1 MVRYG
6 RIALLLAALTVLS
19 LGLSALTGPAR
30 VKETDTVSVV
40 AGFYPMYTAA
50 LQVAG
55 DSDGV
60 TVSCLTRPTSGCMH
74 DYQLSPAERLVL
86 ERADLLLLN
95 GAGAESFLELSLPA
109 LTATVVDTSAGLL
122 LEEGHHE
129 HDGHTHEVNEHV
141 WTDPVLY
148 EQQVRAV
155 ETALCT
161 ADPARA
167 ATYHA
172 NADRYCDRIRESA
185 AALKAAAAAL
195 PFKDAVVFHDSL
207 TYPAHTLGL
216 TVCGT
221 LCIGEE
227 QGFSARDVAAVT
239 DAIRGRNVLFLYD
252 DQYPLQMTQLTDYTA
267 NSATVLFSTAV
278 RPIANTADADTWL
291 AAMAYNTEQLKKV
304 TE

>member
-6 RIALLLAALTVLS
+6 RIALLLVLVTVLS
-19 LGLSALTGPAR
+19 LGLSAITGPVR
-30 VKETDTVSVV
+30 EQPTDTLSVV

-60 TVSCLTRPTSGCMH
+60 TVSCLTRPTAGCMH
-74 DYQLSPAERLVL
+74 DYQLSPSERLVL

-95 GAGAESFLELSLPA
+95 GAGAESFLDPVLPA
-109 LTATVVDTSAGLL
+109 LTATVVDTSADLL

-148 EQQVRAV
+148 AQQVRAI
-155 ETALCT
+155 EIALCT
-161 ADPARA
+161 ADPAHA
-167 ATYHA
+167 TTYHT
-172 NADRYCDRIRESA
+172 NADRYCARIQDSA
-185 AALKAAAAAL
+185 AGLSRAAEAL
-195 PFKDAVVFHDSL
+195 PFKDVVLFHDSL
-207 TYPAHTLGL
+207 TYPAHALGF
-216 TVCGT
+216 TVRGT

-227 QGFSARDVAAVT
+227 EGFSAHDVAVVT
-239 DAIRGRNVLFLYD
+239 DAIDGRNVLFLYD
-252 DQYPLQMTQLTDYTA
+252 DQYPLQMTQLTDHTA
-267 NSATVLFSTAV
+267 RNAIVLFSTAV
-278 RPIANTADADTWL
+278 RPMPNTADADTWL
-291 AAMAYNTEQLKKV
+291 VAMAHNTEQLKKV